1 MSTIKTSYGGNGK
14 ISFELKRLESK
25 NMRHLHTAEPANID
39 SAAIYVSE
47 KDCSVLL
54 CESFNSKNKENL
66 LKRKR
71 VRKFLKEKK
80 RFFRGEVDEVHTHAE
95 LLL

>member
-1 MSTIKTSYGGNGK
+1 
-14 ISFELKRLESK
+14 
-25 NMRHLHTAEPANID
+25 MRHLHTAEPANID

-80 RFFRGEVDEVHTHAE
+80 KGFSVEKWMKSILTLNYCCNEGCGQCWR
-95 LLL
+95 

>member
-1 MSTIKTSYGGNGK
+1 
-14 ISFELKRLESK
+14 
-25 NMRHLHTAEPANID
+25 MRHLHTAEPANID

-54 CESFNSKNKENL
+54 CESFNSKKQRKSLEKETSE
-66 LKRKR
+66 KVFER
-71 VRKFLKEKK
+71 KK
-80 RFFRGEVDEVHTHAE
+80 RFFGGEVDEVHTHAE

>member
-1 MSTIKTSYGGNGK
+1 
-14 ISFELKRLESK
+14 
-25 NMRHLHTAEPANID
+25 MRHLHTAEPANID

-71 VRKFLKEKK
+71 VRKEKKK